1 MIDRS
6 QFHNFIV
13 ASNWYGPGESKFALL
28 EFRDCEFDYIEEGAF
43 DHKAFWSLFMLIF
56 KNNIRPLEAKSGALI
71 GLRLSNIEFINTT
84 INSMD
89 YDFLWP
95 VHATLNTVTAKASL
109 ATELSFIHFLGGIG
123 LPMVRMVLIQNSTA
137 LKVLHFR
144 NLFGIQNVTNM
155 ELSSCG
161 LEAIEERSFDHISKT
176 LMLLNLDDN
185 RFITLPNTIYDEL
198 LKSRSIAS
206 VFMERNPL
214 TCDCHLSM

>member
-6 QFHNFIV
+6 QFPNFVV
-13 ASNWYGPGESKFALL
+13 ASNWYGPGDSKFSLL

-43 DHKAFWSLFMLIF
+43 DHTAFKSLYTLIF
-56 KNNIRPLEAKSGALI
+56 KNNIRPLECKSGGLI
-71 GLRLSNIEFINTT
+71 GLTLSSIEFINTT
-84 INSMD
+84 IYSMD

-95 VHATLNTVTAKASL
+95 VHNLLTQVTAKASL
-109 ATELSFIHFLGGIG
+109 ASEKSFIHFLGGVG
-123 LPMVRMVLIQNSTA
+123 LPMVRMVLVQNSTA
-137 LKVLHFR
+137 MSVLHYR

-161 LEAIEERSFDHISKT
+161 LESIEERSFDHISRT

-198 LKSRSIAS
+198 LRSRSIAS

-214 TCDCHLSM
+214 TCDCDLSM